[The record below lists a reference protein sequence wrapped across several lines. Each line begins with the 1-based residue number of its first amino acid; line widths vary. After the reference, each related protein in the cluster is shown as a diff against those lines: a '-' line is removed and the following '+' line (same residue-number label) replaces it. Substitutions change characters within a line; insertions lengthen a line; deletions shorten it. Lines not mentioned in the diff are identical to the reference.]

1 LTIRLTPIVDI
12 KGSPPLWR
20 WTYGPKP
27 PAKRLSGGRRRAL
40 AGRLPPGRWGKPQG
54 LTAKVKER
62 HFYLQRALAWIGQ
75 PDWSDAKLARALR
88 SKEIS
93 RDVPELSRLYE
104 DQSERTLRRDIATVQ
119 CAIFGPKQRKR
130 RK

>member
-1 LTIRLTPIVDI
+1 MDLNRGQSARVAAGGALTRGVY
-12 KGSPPLWR
+12 PLV
-20 WTYGPKP
+20 
-27 PAKRLSGGRRRAL
+27 GGASR
-40 AGRLPPGRWGKPQG
+40 KQ
-54 LTAKVKER
+54 KVKER

-75 PDWSDAKLARALR
+75 PDWSDAKLAGKLR

-93 RDVPELSRLYE
+93 RDVPELSCLYK